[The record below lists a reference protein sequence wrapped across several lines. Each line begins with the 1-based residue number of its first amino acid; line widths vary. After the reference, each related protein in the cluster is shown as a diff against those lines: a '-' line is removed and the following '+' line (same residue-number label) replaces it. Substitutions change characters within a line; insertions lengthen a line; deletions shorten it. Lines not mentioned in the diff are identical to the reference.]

1 MIEQIRQRTSGADML
16 SLVLDF
22 AAECFSRV
30 AVFMVRND
38 AAIGLA
44 QRGLSQA
51 GGPDDAAL
59 AEMRVP
65 LDEPAWFRQVLERRE
80 PLRAPPLDAGDEALT
95 ALLGTAAPSEAYVA
109 PIVSGGHVAALVY
122 ADNLP
127 DDAPLGDTAA
137 FDGLL
142 REVGRALD
150 QTLLERSGGGG

>member
-1 MIEQIRQRTSGADML
+1 M
-16 SLVLDF
+16 
-22 AAECFSRV
+22 
-30 AVFMVRND
+30 
-38 AAIGLA
+38 
-44 QRGLSQA
+44 
-51 GGPDDAAL
+51 
-59 AEMRVP
+59 
-65 LDEPAWFRQVLERRE
+65 
-80 PLRAPPLDAGDEALT
+80 
-95 ALLGTAAPSEAYVA
+95 A